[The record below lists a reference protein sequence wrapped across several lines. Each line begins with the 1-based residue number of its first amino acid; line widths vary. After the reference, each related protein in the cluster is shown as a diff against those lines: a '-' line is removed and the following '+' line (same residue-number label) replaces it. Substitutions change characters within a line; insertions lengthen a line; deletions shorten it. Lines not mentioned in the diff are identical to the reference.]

1 MQNARENPLAAAAA
15 AAAVSGAPTPQAN
28 AENLLDIDFD
38 GAAPASAQ
46 KDSSGGM
53 SGLEGLAG
61 TPQRIDS
68 PAVMD
73 GPSIPPMPAGNGLD
87 DLMGMSNGFGG
98 GGPAPTAN
106 GNGMSSMTNQDILG
120 GFGAMDLSGT
130 SQPPPAGQQL
140 ADSGKKTNE
149 DLLGMF

>member
-1 MQNARENPLAAAAA
+1 MQNARDNPLAAAAA
-15 AAAVSGAPTPQAN
+15 AAAVSGDPPPQAN

-46 KDSSGGM
+46 KDPSGGM
-53 SGLEGLAG
+53 SGLDGLAG
-61 TPQRIDS
+61 TPQRIAS
-68 PAVMD
+68 PTVVD
-73 GPSIPPMPAGNGLD
+73 GPSVPSGNGLD
-87 DLMGMSNGFGG
+87 DLMGMSNGLSS
-98 GGPAPTAN
+98 GGPPATSN
-106 GNGMSSMTNQDILG
+106 GNGLGGMTNQDILS

-130 SQPPPAGQQL
+130 SQPPPATQQL